1 MKKINYKPTMSITE
15 REKIEKEL
23 HRARVLFVSAS
34 MRNDA
39 QGKAD
44 FLRKIIELTQKLKDK
59 END

>member
-1 MKKINYKPTMSITE
+1 MSITE